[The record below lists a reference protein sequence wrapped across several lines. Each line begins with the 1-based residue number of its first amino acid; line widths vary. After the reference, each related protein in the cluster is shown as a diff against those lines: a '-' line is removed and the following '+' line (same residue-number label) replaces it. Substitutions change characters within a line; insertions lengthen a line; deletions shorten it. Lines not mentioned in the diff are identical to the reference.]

1 MSLNKKKRIQV
12 ILAGIAVA
20 AGIMILS
27 LNWLYRRA
35 LANYESPPEI
45 TIINASGTKLEDV
58 VVSGSGYQVSFERLP
73 EGAELTFDVNPT
85 GESSLAIE
93 FTANNRQYSDND
105 LAYIESRGGYWAT
118 LTITEEFAVDVDA
131 GLRLFK

>member
-1 MSLNKKKRIQV
+1 MSQNKKNRVMV
-12 ILAGIAVA
+12 ILAGA
-20 AGIMILS
+20 ALVVGIVVFS

-58 VVSGSGYQVSFERLP
+58 VVSGSGYQVSFDRLP

-85 GESSLAIE
+85 GESSLAID
-93 FTANNRQYSDND
+93 FIANNRQYSDND
-105 LAYIESRGGYWAT
+105 LAYIESKGGYWAT

-131 GLRLFK
+131 GLRLFR